1 MCENKNKITN
11 IYNLFLASLKNTDCN
26 DDADGVH
33 IKTRTYS
40 INLLMRFFSYVNNL
54 EANGMMIKI
63 K

>member
-11 IYNLFLASLKNTDCN
+11 IYNLFLGSLINTDCY